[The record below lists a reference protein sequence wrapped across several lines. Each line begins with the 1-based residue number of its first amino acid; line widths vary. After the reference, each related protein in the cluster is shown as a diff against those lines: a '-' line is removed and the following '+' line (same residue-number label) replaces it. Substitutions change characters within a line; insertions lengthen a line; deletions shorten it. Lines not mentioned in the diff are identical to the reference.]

1 MTSLSFPPFLIPAA
15 RRCAALL
22 AIALAGCTTYDYVPP
37 ASEAGRQCLATCEV
51 ARQTCRAGVSQTGAQ
66 QAATTELARSNQ
78 LVTCLAGATSADDR
92 KACQRGANNGVLLN
106 TQQHS
111 QPIGELQ
118 CSSTYDQCFTNC
130 GGQIIER
137 RGDAR
142 TGQDP
147 AGLAGSGRGWLVH
160 VVHMKKGRHDR
171 RPLS

>member
-1 MTSLSFPPFLIPAA
+1 MKSPLHDIPLFPPFLIPAA
-15 RRCAALL
+15 RRALL

-78 LVTCLAGATSADDR
+78 LATCLAGATSADDR

-111 QPIGELQ
+111 QPSAS
-118 CSSTYDQCFTNC
+118 CNAARPMTSASPTAADRSSSAGVTRAQ
-130 GGQIIER
+130 
-137 RGDAR
+137 AR
-142 TGQDP
+142 TRPVSQAR
-147 AGLAGSGRGWLVH
+147 AGAGSFTLCT
-160 VVHMKKGRHDR
+160 
-171 RPLS
+171 

>member
-1 MTSLSFPPFLIPAA
+1 MTSLSSRPSSS
-15 RRCAALL
+15 RRAALRG
-22 AIALAGCTTYDYVPP
+22 AAGDRAGRLYHLRLRS
-37 ASEAGRQCLATCEV
+37 ARQRGRQCLATCEV

-78 LVTCLAGATSADDR
+78 LATCLAGATSADDR

-137 RGDAR
+137 RG
-142 TGQDP
+142 
-147 AGLAGSGRGWLVH
+147 
-160 VVHMKKGRHDR
+160 
-171 RPLS
+171 

>member
-1 MTSLSFPPFLIPAA
+1 MKSPLHDIPLFPPFLIPA

-37 ASEAGRQCLATCEV
+37 ASEAGSAWPPARSPGNLPRRRQPD
-51 ARQTCRAGVSQTGAQ
+51 RRAAGGHDGA
-66 QAATTELARSNQ
+66 ARSNQ
-78 LVTCLAGATSADDR
+78 LATCLAGATSADDR

-111 QPIGELQ
+111 QLIGELQ

-142 TGQDP
+142 AGQDP
-147 AGLAGSGRGWLVH
+147 AGLAGSGRAGSFTLCT
-160 VVHMKKGRHDR
+160 
-171 RPLS
+171 